1 MRRGKK
7 EEEGWWQKEK
17 EAGEGKGSRG
27 MEQGQLCVPSKDALP
42 DLIAKVLTAK
52 RAAGADSNGS
62 SVGGGSWR
70 RGTIRV
76 NFSASL

>member
-7 EEEGWWQKEK
+7 EEEGYREQEK
-17 EAGEGKGSRG
+17 EAGEGRGSRG
-27 MEQGQLCVPSKDALP
+27 RELCVPSKDALP

>member
-7 EEEGWWQKEK
+7 EEEGWWQKRR
-17 EAGEGKGSRG
+17 EAGEGRGSRG
-27 MEQGQLCVPSKDALP
+27 RELCVPSKDALP
-42 DLIAKVLTAK
+42 DLIVKVLTAK

-70 RGTIRV
+70 RGSIRV